1 MNHAGLTISHAE
13 SREAVAKCHP
23 VMVQLRPHLLL
34 ESFGEQVQRQREN
47 GYQLLCAEAAGIV
60 VGVAGYRLLENLAWG
75 RFLYVDDLVTDAAW
89 RSHGVGAALLD
100 FLVNIARESGCAEL
114 HLDSGVQRFGAHRFY
129 LAQRMDITS
138 HHFALKLSK

>member
-1 MNHAGLTISHAE
+1 
-13 SREAVAKCHP
+13 
-23 VMVQLRPHLLL
+23 MVQLRPHLLL
-34 ESFGEQVQRQREN
+34 ADFGDQVQRQREN
-47 GYQLLCAEAAGIV
+47 GYRLLCAEDAGIV

-75 RFLYVDDLVTDAAW
+75 RFLYVDDLVADEAW

-138 HHFALKLSK
+138 HHFAMKLAK